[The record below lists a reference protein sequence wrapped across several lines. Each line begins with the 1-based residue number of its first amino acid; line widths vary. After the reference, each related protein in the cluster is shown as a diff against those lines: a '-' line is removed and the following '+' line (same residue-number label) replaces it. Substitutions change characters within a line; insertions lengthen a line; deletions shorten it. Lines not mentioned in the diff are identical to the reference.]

1 MATSVMPTAS
11 NPLPGCLP
19 GAAAEVEGG
28 EEATTTLSS
37 PSPSSPTSEEE
48 EADVAEACKLEAEF
62 AAMVKDEVEAM
73 SKATFGEP
81 LLHAIG

>member
-1 MATSVMPTAS
+1 MPTAS

-19 GAAAEVEGG
+19 GALAAEVEGG
-28 EEATTTLSS
+28 EEADPATTLSS